1 MRYYRA
7 EELRAAADLRAL
19 IDALDAGHKGAR
31 PEMVDGL
38 IGPQSSRYLIRSAH
52 DGEGLLGSKL
62 ITILPDNPEQGRAAV
77 QALIVLFNAN
87 DGTPVAAL
95 DATELT
101 YWKTSADSALG
112 SRYLSQ
118 PDAHTL
124 VMVGAGG
131 LASWLVRGHCTERP
145 EIKRVIIWNRTAE
158 KARELAQVLNEE
170 GFPAEPT
177 DNLEQA
183 VRQGDIISTATMSR
197 EPIIKGDLLKG
208 GCHLDLVGGYAPDT
222 READDSAISGQKLFV
237 DCMESAL
244 DGVGDILNPLERGVI
259 AKSDIRG
266 DLFDLA
272 SGKIK
277 GRENAN
283 DITVFKNA
291 GGAHLDLM
299 VAGAL
304 IKRLEQTAS

>member
-1 MRYYRA
+1 MRYYNARK
-7 EELRAAADLRAL
+7 LREAADLDAL
-19 IDALDAGHKGAR
+19 IDALDTGHKGAR
-31 PEMVDGL
+31 PETADGL

-52 DGEGLLGSKL
+52 DGEGLVGSKL
-62 ITILPDNPEQGRAAV
+62 VTILPDNPSRDIPAV

-87 DGTPVAAL
+87 DGIPVAAL

-101 YWKTSADSALG
+101 YWKTGADSALG
-112 SRYLSQ
+112 SRYLSR

-131 LASWLVRGHCTERP
+131 LAPWLVRAHRVVRPGIER
-145 EIKRVIIWNRTAE
+145 VLIWNRTAG
-158 KARELAQVLNEE
+158 KAQALVRSLSEE
-170 GFPAEPT
+170 GMPAEAT
-177 DNLEQA
+177 DDLEQA
-183 VRQGDIISTATMSR
+183 VRQGDIISTATMST
-197 EPIIKGDLLKG
+197 EPIIKGDWLKNG
-208 GCHLDLVGGYAPDT
+208 AHLDLVGGYAPDT
-222 READDSAISGQKLFV
+222 READDAAISGHKLFV

-299 VAGAL
+299 VARAL
-304 IKRLEQTAS
+304 IERLEQKAP